1 MPSGA
6 AVTVYEGKRGRTF
19 RVKYRDTD
27 GRQVQQTLGREA
39 DGWTRQRAERE
50 LGKLLDKVDRE
61 RWRKPTK
68 ERLSSLVD
76 EYLDEYLASRG
87 RRRSTVIDYTN
98 TLRQHVLPT
107 LRDLELAELEARP
120 DLLDR

>member
-19 RVKYRDTD
+19 RVKHRDAA

-50 LGKLLDKVDRE
+50 LGKLLDPSKLSGYM
-61 RWRKPTK
+61 RKAIK
-68 ERLSSLVD
+68 K
-76 EYLDEYLASRG
+76 AGSRG
-87 RRRSTVIDYTN
+87 RSAPCTTYATRRSRTM
-98 TLRQHVLPT
+98 P
-107 LRDLELAELEARP
+107 RP
-120 DLLDR
+120 ATPPSTSRRGPATRRRR